1 MKNHVRVISLSILAA
16 SLLVACGG
24 GGGGGTPAAGTPPA
38 GTPSIVTPPPAAGG
52 TPTTAAALTAISTQL
67 TTFQNLFATAAPGV
81 GNATFAGLFDATFM
95 HDGVTKAAF
104 LVNTTGAQG
113 FPIGGVFSAPVGVV
127 SLDAGAVPNDATH
140 QWFATALT
148 GSGSNQYFTMLAI
161 KNAAGQWLIAGNQR
175 QVGTRSALFAQQNIV
190 PAAGVAPATVT
201 FSSGLDLSLQ
211 LDNVGGAGLDAALL
225 AKGVTLVTVTGPGV
239 IGATANTAGAAT
251 IFNSV
256 ASGGMA
262 RSQQLAPCGGAITT
276 NCVNK
281 AAVVPGTY
289 SYAITGTAPGVGGV
303 AFTYTY
309 NDKVTATLPATFTA
323 ANFPVINP
331 ASTQFTAYISGAVV
345 TINWTVPA
353 AQTANGADWFGTLS
367 TGTNLNLWVNATGGP
382 GAVINSTTTLPAFA
396 PATLVSGQISA
407 QSMDA
412 QGITYRTT
420 M

>member
-24 GGGGGTPAAGTPPA
+24 GGGGGGTPAAGTPPA
-38 GTPSIVTPPPAAGG
+38 GTPPMGTPPPAAGG
-52 TPTTAAALTAISTQL
+52 TPTTVAALTAISTQL
-67 TTFQNLFATAAPGV
+67 TTLQNLFATAAPGA

-95 HDGVTKAAF
+95 GNGNNKAAALINF
-104 LVNTTGAQG
+104 NTG

-127 SLDAGAVPNDATH
+127 SLDVGAVPNDATH

-148 GSGSNQYFTMLAI
+148 GSSGNQYFTMLAI

-175 QVGTRSALFAQQNIV
+175 QVGTRSALFAEQNIV
-190 PAAGVAPATVT
+190 SATVT
-201 FSSGLDLSLQ
+201 FSSGLNLRLQ
-211 LDNVGGAGLDAALL
+211 LDNVSGAGLDAALL

-239 IGATANTAGAAT
+239 IGAIANTAGAAT
-251 IFNSV
+251 IFSSV
-256 ASGGMA
+256 APLGGVA
-262 RSQQLAPCGGAITT
+262 GSQQLAPCGGAITT
-276 NCVNK
+276 NCVNM

-289 SYAITGTAPGVGGV
+289 SYAITGTAAGSTF
-303 AFTYTY
+303 AYTY

-331 ASTQFTAYISGAVV
+331 ASTPFTAYTSGAVV

-353 AQTANGADWFGTLS
+353 AQTANSAEWFGVLS
-367 TGTNLNLWVNATGGP
+367 DRTNLNLWVNASGG
-382 GAVINSTTTLPAFA
+382 GSAVINSTTTLPAFA
-396 PATLVSGQISA
+396 PLTLMSGSISA